1 MVWPG
6 CKYTQ
11 SSSRV
16 INHRVLFS
24 PKRDT
29 GLRKSCLMDEG
40 RAREALAIGRG
51 PPGCPAPLLVRGPR
65 RVQRAPRGCFLD
77 PQAAGV
83 EEVKAS
89 VNRRRLCLPAPQGCS
104 FSPTPYA
111 LPFLGQVGFTKS
123 VCLELLQSEPGS
135 LFFFPAALGRLCLQ
149 VFKKKN

>member
-1 MVWPG
+1 MPPG
-6 CKYTQ
+6 GPAGVGRPWEGTDAA
-11 SSSRV
+11 
-16 INHRVLFS
+16 L
-24 PKRDT
+24 
-29 GLRKSCLMDEG
+29 DEG

-123 VCLELLQSEPGS
+123 VCLELLQSEPVS